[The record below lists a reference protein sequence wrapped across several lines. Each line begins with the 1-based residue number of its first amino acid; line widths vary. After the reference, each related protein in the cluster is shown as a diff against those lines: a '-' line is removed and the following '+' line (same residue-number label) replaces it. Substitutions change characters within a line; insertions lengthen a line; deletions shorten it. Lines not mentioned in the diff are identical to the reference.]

1 MQKPTF
7 DENFKSLAKQR
18 LDANVEHYK
27 TLVYWWLECK
37 LHTILEIDLEIS

>member
-7 DENFKSLAKQR
+7 DENFKSLAEQR

-27 TLVYWWLECK
+27 TLVYWLECK
-37 LHTILEIDLEIS
+37 LHMILEIDLEIS